1 MTRIIGRIDAV
12 KLKEQTGQK
21 EYKTQ
26 EDRENVRITNDG
38 ILQVNIII
46 TRTQSEKQ
54 EVNNQ
59 QHNKNGIITRNR
71 DNWISTESEK

>member
-46 TRTQSEKQ
+46 ARTQSEKQ

-71 DNWISTESEK
+71 DNWISTVSEK

>member
-46 TRTQSEKQ
+46 ARTQSEKQ

-59 QHNKNGIITRNR
+59 QHNKNSIITRNR
-71 DNWISTESEK
+71 DNWISTVSEK

>member
-1 MTRIIGRIDAV
+1 MTRIIGRINAV

-46 TRTQSEKQ
+46 ARTQSEKQ

-71 DNWISTESEK
+71 DNWISTVSEK

>member
-71 DNWISTESEK
+71 DNWISTVSEK